1 MPGPDVELIR
11 SDDGAWDDRLAAV
24 ADDIYHSAGYHRFTE
39 ASEGGEAFLAV
50 ISESRGARGVLW
62 PYLLRPVGD
71 IPDLGDAE
79 GSDVDSVYGYPG
91 PLAWGCEPGDAF
103 MRKAADALVD
113 AWREQGAVT
122 AFTRFHPLLE
132 NVRWGAD
139 LPALG
144 PGGSEPV
151 LELGETVAI
160 DLRQEDAAAVAAY
173 SKTLRQEIASARR
186 AGMASRLDEDWSAL
200 GIFAALYRATMIR
213 TRAAA
218 TYFFSV
224 DDFRALKEAL
234 GNELHLFVTE
244 FDGKTAAT
252 GLFTE
257 HRGIVQAHLV
267 GTDDDFRE
275 WSPLKVL
282 LDDVRRWAAQRNND
296 VLHLGGGRG
305 GRDDSLL
312 AFKRR
317 FSPQSHRFSVGRW
330 VLDTEAYARLTSTWR
345 KTRDARSAGADA
357 SYFPAYRSPLDGDEV
372 EFRLVT
378 PQDRD
383 RLADVFAD
391 IDNAFF
397 RPHPFTADEARKLAS
412 YSGRDVYAILMNDH
426 AAVAYGMLRGWDE
439 GYETPSLGIAVRR
452 TARGKGF
459 GRRMMNHL
467 HAEARRRGA
476 EQVRLRVHPENVA
489 ARRLYESLG
498 YIDAGEERGELVMVV
513 DLRRLTSE
521 TQP

>member
-1 MPGPDVELIR
+1 MPGPNVELIR
-11 SDDGAWDDRLAAV
+11 SDDREWDARLAAV

-50 ISESRGARGVLW
+50 ISESGGARGVLW
-62 PYLLRPVGD
+62 PYLLRPVRD
-71 IPDLGDAE
+71 IPDLADAE

-103 MRKAADALVD
+103 MRKAAVALVD

-132 NVRWGAD
+132 NARWGAD

-160 DLRQEDAAAVAAY
+160 DLQQEDAAAVAAY

-186 AGMASRLDEDWSAL
+186 AGMVSRLDEDWSAL
-200 GIFAALYRATMIR
+200 ETFTALHRATMMR

-218 TYFFSV
+218 EYFFSV
-224 DDFRALKEAL
+224 DDFRTLKEAL
-234 GNELHLFVTE
+234 GDELHLFVTE
-244 FDGKTAAT
+244 IDGRAAAT

-257 HRGIVQAHLV
+257 HGGIVEAHLV
-267 GTDDDFRE
+267 GTDDELRE

-317 FSPQSHRFSVGRW
+317 FSPRSHRFSVGRW

-345 KTRDARSAGADA
+345 GTKDARSPGADP
-357 SYFPAYRSPLDGDEV
+357 SYFPAYRSPVDGGEV
-372 EFRLVT
+372 GFRLVT
-378 PQDRD
+378 SQDRH
-383 RLADVFAD
+383 RLAEVFAD
-391 IDNAFF
+391 IDDAFF
-397 RPHPFTADEARKLAS
+397 RPHPFTEDEARKLAS
-412 YSGRDVYAILMNDH
+412 HSGASTRARS
-426 AAVAYGMLRGWDE
+426 AV
-439 GYETPSLGIAVRR
+439 S
-452 TARGKGF
+452 
-459 GRRMMNHL
+459 
-467 HAEARRRGA
+467 
-476 EQVRLRVHPENVA
+476 
-489 ARRLYESLG
+489 S
-498 YIDAGEERGELVMVV
+498 
-513 DLRRLTSE
+513 
-521 TQP
+521 